1 MGREGS
7 VYKRCTGC
15 RRRIRGTHCSC
26 GHGRHT
32 WTFMVDVAP
41 PGARTRQQVKR
52 GGFPRKQDAIDA
64 MHAELVDRRRGA
76 HVERSG
82 LTFGEYARSWLT
94 DRAEARVRLGRLAE
108 TTYAIYERDL
118 RNHLL
123 PALAE
128 IPLQQLDGGT
138 LTRHY
143 AGLLDSL
150 SAKTIANVHGLAH
163 RILEDAVQDE
173 VLARNPADRAV
184 KPRAADT
191 EQPTWTPEEVARFLD
206 HARQRDPAWHTLFAL
221 IATTGIRRG
230 EAVGAT
236 WAALDLDAGTLE
248 IRQTITK
255 AGSRVVVKEPK
266 SSRSRRPVPLAAPV
280 VALLRAHREHQ
291 DQQRRHA
298 GVAWQ
303 DHDLVFTNEVGRYLY
318 PDYVSTKF
326 SRYAREC
333 GLPHIGG
340 PHGLRH
346 SLASAL
352 DANGSGLATISALL
366 GHASTAVTS
375 KVYTHM
381 LKGADRTAVDAHAA
395 ALFPAH
401 DESDDEDGQ
410 DPVTNL

>member
-1 MGREGS
+1 MR
-7 VYKRCTGC
+7 
-15 RRRIRGTHCSC
+15 
-26 GHGRHT
+26 
-32 WTFMVDVAP
+32 
-41 PGARTRQQVKR
+41 R
-52 GGFPRKQDAIDA
+52 GGFARKQDAIDA
-64 MHAELVDRRRGA
+64 MHSELVDRRRGT
-76 HVERSG
+76 HVERNG

-94 DRAEARVRLGRLAE
+94 DRADARVRLGRLAE

-123 PALAE
+123 PALAD
-128 IPLQQLDGGT
+128 IPLQQLDGTT

-143 AGLLDSL
+143 AGLLDRL

-184 KPRAADT
+184 KPHAT
-191 EQPTWTPEEVARFLD
+191 ESEQPTWTPAEVASFLD
-206 HARQRDPAWHTLFAL
+206 HVRQRDPDWHTLFAL

-236 WAALDLDAGTLE
+236 WAALDLAAATLE

-255 AGSRVVVKEPK
+255 AGSTVVIKQPK
-266 SSRSRRPVPLAAPV
+266 SPRSRRPVPLAAPV
-280 VALLRAHREHQ
+280 VALIREHRRRQ
-291 DQQRRHA
+291 QAQRRRL
-298 GVAWQ
+298 GVVWQ
-303 DHDLVFTNEVGRYLY
+303 DHDLIFTNGAGRYLY

-326 SRYAREC
+326 AHYTREC

-381 LKGADRTAVDAHAA
+381 LKGADRAAVDAHAA
-395 ALFPAH
+395 ALFVTQEEDDDSPV
-401 DESDDEDGQ
+401 SDS
-410 DPVTNL
+410 